1 MLHIDVVS
9 LQVRDHVLS
18 GPMSLSVPRGSI
30 HLLRGP
36 NGCGKSLLL
45 DAASGVVQLGGIK
58 VTVVDH
64 PLDGRSAYDRWR
76 LGLRRMFQTPTLPQA
91 VTVEEALTR
100 AADAGETPSVW
111 QSQVADFLV
120 ACAVP
125 AGSALGALSFGQR
138 RAVDLAFTLTSGV
151 CHLLDE
157 PFAGIRASAVPFAA
171 ELLRTAAAR
180 GASILVVDHSAE
192 SRPEMFTVCHD
203 WVAAEAAPSYPEG
216 TQVTPTMPLLAHR
229 DFSLS
234 DSWSI
239 RELTIGQQIIAV
251 DLSIILPVGTG
262 IICEGGNGT
271 GKSTLLRALA
281 GVRQPWNGIHFQGE
295 SDLSPQAVF
304 LSPQPPKLVDDVSV
318 LENLRFMLGRFGRPP
333 KTAVDRGREALRYLG
348 LRSERLRQRA
358 EVLSGGEAA
367 IVALVGAVFSPCP
380 VLLLDE
386 PFESL
391 SAAVL
396 PRALNVLMRALDT
409 GKSAVVVTHDPALIG
424 SAAPHSVLNLTNHEP
439 ASGSIVGAMLRG
451 AAR

>member
-18 GPMSLSVPRGSI
+18 GPMSLSVPPGSI

-45 DAASGVVQLGGIK
+45 DAASGVVQLRGIN
-58 VTVVDH
+58 VRVSDR

-76 LGLRRMFQTPTLPQA
+76 FGLRRLFQTPTLPQA
-91 VTVEEALTR
+91 VTVSEALSR
-100 AADAGETPSVW
+100 AADAGENPSVW
-111 QSQVADFLV
+111 QSQVADFLA

-125 AGSALGALSFGQR
+125 AQSALGGLSFGQR

-157 PFAGIRASAVPFAA
+157 PFAGMRASAVPFAS
-171 ELLRTAAAR
+171 ELLRTTAAR
-180 GASILVVDHSAE
+180 GASVLVVDHSAA
-192 SRPEMFTVCHD
+192 SRPELFTARHD
-203 WVAAEAAPSYPEG
+203 WIAAEVAPSSLADMQRAPAL
-216 TQVTPTMPLLAHR
+216 PLLAHR
-229 DFSLS
+229 DVGSP
-234 DSWSI
+234 DHWSI
-239 RELTIGQQIIAV
+239 RQLTIGQQLVAV
-251 DLSIILPVGTG
+251 DLDIRLPAGTG
-262 IICEGGNGT
+262 VICEGGNGT

-281 GVRQPWNGIHFQGE
+281 GVRQPWSGIQIQRE
-295 SDLSPQAVF
+295 TNLTPPAVL

-318 LENLRFMLGRFGRPP
+318 LENLRFMLGRFARPP
-333 KTAVDRGREALRYLG
+333 TTALYRAYEALDYLG
-348 LRSERLRQRA
+348 LRRERLRHRA

-391 SAAVL
+391 SAAAL
-396 PRALNVLMRALDT
+396 PRALNVLMGALVA
-409 GKSAVVVTHDPALIG
+409 GKSAIVVTHDPALIE
-424 SAAPHSVLNLTNHEP
+424 AAEPRSVLNLTNDEP
-439 ASGSIVGAMLRG
+439 ASGLIAGTMPRWAW
-451 AAR
+451 